1 MPSTPTSKCSTST
14 TERSLPEVIEDQE
27 QLRAA
32 LTKALADGAMHKRL
46 LEELLAEI
54 HRDGGQFTKLAGL
67 MTSLSEAH
75 KVVML
80 QRKKISSLLFNK
92 KR

>member
-1 MPSTPTSKCSTST
+1 MASDELGSKMQE
-14 TERSLPEVIEDQE
+14 ERDMY
-27 QLRAA
+27 
-32 LTKALADGAMHKRL
+32 KKL

-67 MTSLSEAH
+67 MTSLEEGH
-75 KVVML
+75 KKVINM
-80 QRKKISSLLFNK
+80 RKKLTSLMYGAR

>member
-1 MPSTPTSKCSTST
+1 
-14 TERSLPEVIEDQE
+14 
-27 QLRAA
+27 
-32 LTKALADGAMHKRL
+32 MHKRL